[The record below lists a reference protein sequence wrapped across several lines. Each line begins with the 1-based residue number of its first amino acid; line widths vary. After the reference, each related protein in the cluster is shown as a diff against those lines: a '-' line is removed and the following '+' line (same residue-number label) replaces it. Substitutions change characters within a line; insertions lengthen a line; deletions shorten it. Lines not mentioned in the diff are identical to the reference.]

1 MAYSAGSNIATV
13 FYARGT
19 WVTPADTAHPK
30 PARSKSVV
38 WVPEVF
44 LTIFGFGGVITHLN
58 ERHNPQPKSQAHAMP
73 GLHILGLYKD
83 NGKIEATKV

>member
-13 FYARGT
+13 FYTRGT

-38 WVPEVF
+38 RVPEVF
-44 LTIFGFGGVITHLN
+44 LTILDGVINHLN
-58 ERHNPQPKSQAHAMP
+58 ERNNPQPKSQANTIP

-83 NGKIEATKV
+83 NGKNRSY